1 MAKYIYKTVGLILI
15 FFGALFFFGQQME
28 TNYEVSGEQVKI
40 EKESFPVLMMETQGH
55 LVNPM
60 YGYAA
65 PMSANVIRES
75 ITPVDQ
81 SKTLTLHIQGG
92 RSRITELTY
101 SIIDRESAEVYDTQ
115 SIKGFTSDQKEVRLV
130 LTYAMATSTEYIM
143 DIAGKLD
150 DGRQVHYY
158 TRLKYY
164 LEDSNLDKKL
174 AFVKEFH
181 KNTFQK
187 NKMEDVAKYLE
198 PNLESSNSTLAR
210 VTIRSSS
217 DLVTWAGMSP
227 KIISDEYIT
236 IREYNM
242 ETACIQYNY
251 FVRANTN
258 SGTENYHIKESYR
271 VRHMPGQDF
280 LLNFERTMEADFDTD
295 VANISNSQLK
305 LGITAKTSG
314 KLLPTKNG
322 KGLYFAR
329 NDELYF
335 YDMSQNTMKSIYR
348 VYSDDADFLLH
359 AYDEN
364 EIRLIATDEEDA
376 LFFAVLG
383 YQPRGTY
390 EGDVC
395 ITLYRYKPDGSIEEL
410 VNLPMETS
418 YKQLSIDFDNYCYV
432 SPRDVFYFTVAN
444 TVYAYNISGQRLE
457 ILQKNVKDL
466 SFMTMESSN
475 CYVWSSSL
483 SKGYG
488 DSITIY
494 NLENDEHQLIRSPSE
509 DEYIRLLGTIEN
521 NVVYGFVKKDD
532 IKRQPDGTKVI
543 PCHKLLISEISGK
556 VVKTYEKEDTYI
568 RDAVGSGNV
577 VNIQLCKKSGDEY
590 KNVGKDSILNRS
602 SIRASKFS
610 YTSRLTNKSLTEWYI
625 KFPSTFTMPGKIK
638 KNEAP
643 EFVKTNNRMLRLE
656 VPDVMNYYVL
666 SMGKITKSFED
677 VGKAIKEAD
686 KQMGVVISGDH
697 KVVWERSGAFNQNN
711 LGDLTLVKSEG
722 DTVSNLAACAAMVI
736 SQASDDVVSAEELTA
751 QNKTPYEMLEDHL
764 AHPLN
769 LKGCTLDQVIYF
781 VSNNKPV
788 IAMTYDNKGV
798 VIAGYTLKELI
809 IYDPDLGKRKVSRAE
824 FKNFFKKKGN
834 RFFSYMA

>member
-28 TNYEVSGEQVKI
+28 TNYEVEAEQVKI
-40 EKESFPVLMMETQGH
+40 DKESFPVLMIETQGH
-55 LVNPM
+55 VINPL

-65 PMSANVIRES
+65 PMTANVIRES
-75 ITPVDQ
+75 MTPLD
-81 SKTLTLHIQGG
+81 STKSLTLRIDGG
-92 RSRITELTY
+92 TSRLTELTY
-101 SIIDRESAEVYDTQ
+101 SIIDKESSEVYDTQ
-115 SIKGFTSDQKEVRLV
+115 SIKGFTPEQKEVRLV
-130 LTYAMATSTEYIM
+130 LSYAMAASTEYIM

-150 DGRQVHYY
+150 DGREVHYY

-164 LEDSNLDKKL
+164 LEDSSLDKKL

-181 KNTFQK
+181 ENTFQK
-187 NKMEDVAKYLE
+187 NKMEDVARYLE
-198 PNLESSNSTLAR
+198 PNEASSNSTLAR
-210 VTIRSSS
+210 VTIKSSS

-227 KIISDEYIT
+227 KVISDEYIT

-242 ETACIQYNY
+242 ETACVQYNY
-251 FVRANTN
+251 FVKANTN
-258 SGTENYHIKESYR
+258 SGSENYHIKESYR
-271 VRHMPGQDF
+271 VRHIPGQDF
-280 LLNFERTMEADFDTD
+280 LLNFERTMEADFDTE

-305 LGITAKTSG
+305 LGITSKTSG
-314 KLLPTKNG
+314 KLLPAKDG
-322 KGLYFAR
+322 KGLYFQR
-329 NDELYF
+329 NGELYF
-335 YDMSQNTMKSIYR
+335 YDMAQNTMKTIYR
-348 VYSDDADFLLH
+348 IYSEDADYLLR

-364 EIRLIATDEEDA
+364 EIRLIATDDEDA
-376 LFFAVLG
+376 LFFVVLG

-395 ITLYRYKPDGSIEEL
+395 ITLYRYKLDGSIEEL

-418 YKQLSIDFDNYCYV
+418 YKQLAIDFENYSYV

-457 ILQKNVKDL
+457 ILQKNVKDI

-494 NLENDEHQLIRSPSE
+494 NLENDEHQLIRTPSE

-521 NVVYGFVKKDD
+521 NVVYGFVRKAD
-532 IKRQPDGTKVI
+532 IKKQADGTKII
-543 PCHKLLISEISGK
+543 PCHRLLISEISGK
-556 VVKTYEKEDTYI
+556 VVKTYEKEDVYV

-577 VNIQLCKKSGDEY
+577 VNIQLCTKSGDEY
-590 KNVGKDSILNRS
+590 KNAGEDSILNRS
-602 SIRASKFS
+602 SIKASKFS

-625 KFPSTFTMPGKIK
+625 RFPSTFTMPGRIK
-638 KNEAP
+638 KNDPVES
-643 EFVKTNNRMLRLE
+643 VKTNNRMLRLE
-656 VPDVMNYYVL
+656 APEVMNYYVL

-677 VGKAIKEAD
+677 VSKAIKEAD

-711 LGDLTLVKSEG
+711 LGDLTLIKSG
-722 DTVSNLAACAAMVI
+722 SKVSNLAACAAMVL
-736 SQASDDVVSAEELTA
+736 SQASDDVVSPESLTGE
-751 QNKTPYEMLEDHL
+751 NKSPYEMLEDYVS
-764 AHPLN
+764 HPLN

-788 IAMTYDNKGV
+788 IAMTYDDKGV
-798 VIAGYTLKELI
+798 VISGYTLKELS
-809 IYDPDLGKRKVSRAE
+809 IYDPDIGKRKVSRSE
-824 FKNFFKKKGN
+824 FESFFKKKGN
-834 RFFSYMA
+834 RFFSYLE

>member
-1 MAKYIYKTVGLILI
+1 MAKFIYKTVGLILI

-40 EKESFPVLMMETQGH
+40 ENETFPVLMVETQGH
-55 LVNPM
+55 LINPL

-65 PMSANVIRES
+65 PLSANVIRES
-75 ITPVDQ
+75 MTPLDQ
-81 SKTLTLHIQGG
+81 NKTLTLHIEGG
-92 RSRITELTY
+92 KNRITELTY
-101 SIIDRESAEVYDTQ
+101 SIIDKESAEVYDTQ
-115 SIKGFTSDQKEVRLV
+115 SIKGFTSDQKEVKLV
-130 LTYAMATSTEYIM
+130 LSYAMATSTEYIM
-143 DIAGKLD
+143 DIDGKLD
-150 DGRQVHYY
+150 DGREVHYY

-164 LEDSNLDKKL
+164 LEDSNLESKL

-181 KNTFQK
+181 ENTFQK
-187 NKMEDVAKYLE
+187 NKMEDIARYLE
-198 PNLESSNSTLAR
+198 PNEASSNSTLAK
-210 VTIRSSS
+210 VTIKSSS

-227 KIISDEYIT
+227 KIVSDEYIT
-236 IREYNM
+236 ICEYNM

-258 SGTENYHIKESYR
+258 SGTENYQIKESYR

-305 LGITAKTSG
+305 LGITSKTND
-314 KLLPTKNG
+314 KLLPTKDG
-322 KGLYFAR
+322 KGLYFSR
-329 NDELYF
+329 NGELYY
-335 YDMSQNTMKSIYR
+335 YDMVQNTMKTIYR
-348 VYSDDADFLLH
+348 IYSADADYLLR

-364 EIRLIATDEEDA
+364 EIRLIATDDEDA
-376 LFFAVLG
+376 LFFVVLG

-395 ITLYRYKPDGSIEEL
+395 ITLYRYKKDGSIEEL

-418 YKQLSIDFDNYCYV
+418 YKQLALDFDNYSYV

-509 DEYIRLLGTIEN
+509 SEYIRLLGTIEN
-521 NVVYGFVKKDD
+521 NVVYGFVRKDD
-532 IKRQPDGTKVI
+532 IKKQPDGTKVI
-543 PCHKLLISEISGK
+543 PCHQLLISEISGK

-577 VNIQLCKKSGDEY
+577 VNIQLCRKSGDEY
-590 KNVGKDSILNRS
+590 KNAGEDSILNRS
-602 SIRASKFS
+602 SIKASKFS

-625 KFPSTFTMPGKIK
+625 RFPSTFTMPGKIK
-638 KNEAP
+638 NSEAP
-643 EFVKTNNRMLRLE
+643 ESVKTNNRMLRLE
-656 VPDVMNYYVL
+656 NPDVMNYYVL
-666 SMGKITKSFED
+666 AMGKITKSFED

-686 KQMGVVISGDH
+686 RQMGVVISGDH

-711 LGDLTLVKSEG
+711 LGDLTLVKSG
-722 DTVSNLAACAAMVI
+722 RDVSNLAACASMVL
-736 SQASDDVVSAEELTA
+736 SQASDEVVSPETLTA
-751 QNKTPYEMLEDHL
+751 EKESPFEMLEEHMS
-764 AHPLN
+764 HPLN

-788 IAMTYDNKGV
+788 IAMTYDDKGV

-809 IYDPDLGKRKVSRAE
+809 IYDPDLGKRKVSRKE
-824 FKNFFKKKGN
+824 FESFFKSKGN
-834 RFFSYMA
+834 RFFSYLE